1 MGKLEIMRTNHRC
14 PKCKHD
20 EILFVPQLAD
30 RDDAF
35 HVKPLVVHVVEFDW
49 RADMEFGRI
58 QAYICRDCGYTE
70 LYTVGA
76 EKLPANKIPGAK
88 VLKAK

>member
-1 MGKLEIMRTNHRC
+1 MRTNHRC
-14 PKCKHD
+14 PKCKHE

-58 QAYICRDCGYTE
+58 QAYICRNCGYTE
-70 LYTVGA
+70 LFTAGA
-76 EKLPANKIPGAK
+76 DKLPVDKIPGAK
-88 VLKAK
+88 VYKAKH